1 MPILVLLIINTQR
14 LQCRGA
20 AGTIWADSRPCAECA
35 KGRITAFTL
44 LWLRYPYLPINP
56 DNISMGDGE
65 SHPATTAV
73 PPPVPIAAHNDTCF
87 CNPARASSHSS
98 SSPPPSLLAS
108 CVAPSLISL
117 FCFRSTELQR
127 ERHFASESS
136 RMSRPLQR
144 FHWPRA
150 ESESIPSVPI
160 GPKAHINHAPC
171 PAHSLCGC
179 HYWSVLIG

>member
-1 MPILVLLIINTQR
+1 MSILVLLIINTQR

-44 LWLRYPYLPINP
+44 LCLRYPYLPINP

-98 SSPPPSLLAS
+98 SSPPPLSSPRVSLRRSSHFSVSVLPSYSGKDTLHQRAAECHDLSSVFIGREPRVRAFPACRLAPRHTLTTLHVRLIP
-108 CVAPSLISL
+108 CVAVTIDQ
-117 FCFRSTELQR
+117 F
-127 ERHFASESS
+127 
-136 RMSRPLQR
+136 
-144 FHWPRA
+144 
-150 ESESIPSVPI
+150 
-160 GPKAHINHAPC
+160 
-171 PAHSLCGC
+171 
-179 HYWSVLIG
+179 